1 LIVSQPREAL
11 WSFVNTRLGIPLSE
25 DFRAIGVVRGDCLRA
40 VVAYNGFTGRLCFM
54 HSAID
59 DPVVIDRTFV
69 RAIFSYPF
77 IECKCTHV
85 IAMVDSANQRALDID
100 KRCGFKEV
108 NRFEGSGLEGK
119 DMILLSMNRDECRYL
134 NGKEKRSGTP

>member
-1 LIVSQPREAL
+1 
-11 WSFVNTRLGIPLSE
+11 
-25 DFRAIGVVRGDCLRA
+25 
-40 VVAYNGFTGRLCFM
+40 
-54 HSAID
+54 
-59 DPVVIDRTFV
+59 
-69 RAIFSYPF
+69 
-77 IECKCTHV
+77 V